1 MDACEIGYRTIKDK
15 KILCMDKTI
24 ESVLNRVA
32 SGRTTEQDALLL
44 HRCLF
49 PDEQT
54 RIVEAYLTLSCN
66 IQAARQYLAP
76 DLRQE
81 LADKLTRER

>member
-1 MDACEIGYRTIKDK
+1 MDV
-15 KILCMDKTI
+15 TI
-24 ESVLNRVA
+24 EAVLNRVA
-32 SGRTTEQDALLL
+32 SGRATEKDALLL
-44 HRCLF
+44 HRWLF

-66 IQAARQYLAP
+66 VQAARQYLAP

-81 LADKLTRER
+81 LAAQLAKES